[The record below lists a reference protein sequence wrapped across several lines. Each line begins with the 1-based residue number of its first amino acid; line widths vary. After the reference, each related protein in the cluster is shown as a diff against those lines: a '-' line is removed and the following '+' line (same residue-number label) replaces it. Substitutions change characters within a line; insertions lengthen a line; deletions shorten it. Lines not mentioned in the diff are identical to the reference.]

1 MAFAFTPAVF
11 DEQALKDMAQ
21 DEPLVGFESDA
32 VDVAPVPIAST
43 PTPSVAPTPIQ
54 VDYGADKP
62 VVNPDLQVQSD
73 VESEPENPFPLLDAQ
88 SKSKME
94 DDDAKVKEKMLKLDW
109 INGVFDTK
117 YQNTWG
123 RVKEAFDGKV
133 VGDNFMIDEK
143 DNGVVTIAHKDV
155 KEAANLLIMV
165 AMQKGWKSIGFSENP
180 SMSEELKSAI
190 RDAAKKANFRGD
202 ITNVQRFVEV
212 DSPFADK
219 DKIKNELGGVW
230 NNDSKK
236 WMINLLHSD
245 AAAKYVEEH
254 ATKGQ
259 TEVLQEIKA
268 EQLEEKEKAEDLFA
282 PKASPDDLQDDIAK
296 LKSVEMVFDRIEGSD
311 ATLGAD
317 GGFDAVKSIHD
328 PDQLV
333 EIGLKPKDA
342 FDGLP
347 MSLVHKMLDSNYTSL
362 KSFAAISKALDA
374 SKAIVQANE
383 RETPKKVLDLKGKKQ
398 SEAEVVQNPPQQQPA
413 QEVSWIKLS
422 VSFDRKDEAKSL
434 GAKWNGEQRSWMI
447 QSDHPNLP
455 SLAEKGFL
463 SADKPSEKA
472 VNNEPTP
479 TPSVETTSVSTQ
491 AQVEPV
497 SQEKQEKTASVSMA
511 FSAPVLSM
519 EALREVESEPVPEYA
534 DEVVSSPVKTLDAQV
549 QEVKETVM
557 AVKQSAQH
565 YVENKQQ
572 NSNELYNKVRTEVM
586 NSIKPLFVQEVGNN
600 AQLSAS
606 AGPIVKNALATIMNQ
621 KSPEAIS
628 DQVMNVVKESYA
640 RLQSNPND
648 ATARLVNAVFSKIH
662 NQLEN
667 VMKQEMSLK

>member
-43 PTPSVAPTPIQ
+43 PAPSVAPTPIQ
-54 VDYGADKP
+54 VDSGADKP

-94 DDDAKVKEKMLKLDW
+94 DVDAQVKEKMLKLDW

-123 RVKEAFDGKV
+123 RVKEVSDGKV

-180 SMSEELKSAI
+180 SMSEELKAAI

-212 DSPFADK
+212 DAPYADK
-219 DKIKNELGGVW
+219 DRIKKDFDAFW
-230 NNDSKK
+230 NKDAQK
-236 WMINLLHSD
+236 WMINPLHSD

-254 ATKGQ
+254 TTKNQ

-268 EQLEEKEKAEDLFA
+268 EQLEEKAKAEDLFA

-342 FDGLP
+342 FDGMP

-398 SEAEVVQNPPQQQPA
+398 SEAEVVQNPPQQQPV

-472 VNNEPTP
+472 VNNKPAP
-479 TPSVETTSVSTQ
+479 TPSVEPTSAPTQ
-491 AQVEPV
+491 APV
-497 SQEKQEKTASVSMA
+497 GSASQEKTASVSMA

-565 YVENKQQ
+565 YVEHKQQ

-586 NSIKPLFVQEVGNN
+586 NSIKPFFVQEVGNN

-606 AGPIVKNALATIMNQ
+606 AGPVVKNALATIMNQ

-628 DQVMNVVKESYA
+628 DQVMSVVKESYA

-662 NQLEN
+662 NQLEIL
-667 VMKQEMSLK
+667 MKQDMSLK